1 MMPRHRKDGG
11 PRHVALRREG
21 ASRRGVLPRLPAF
34 GPAFGRD
41 AGWALVPPPRRRL
54 HLARSLLATPWFA
67 AGPGILIA
75 ARPAGASPAPLPH
88 RPPLRPRP
96 RPPCATPPGA
106 PPAPPPAPSPR

>member
-21 ASRRGVLPRLPAF
+21 ASRRGVLPRMPAF
-34 GPAFGRD
+34 GRAFGRD

-67 AGPGILIA
+67 AGAGLLIA
-75 ARPAGASPAPLPH
+75 AVLAVGSAAPLH
-88 RPPLRPRP
+88 LGPPLHTRPL
-96 RPPCATPPGA
+96 PP
-106 PPAPPPAPSPR
+106 

>member
-67 AGPGILIA
+67 AGPGIMIS
-75 ARPAGASPAPLPH
+75 ARPSRRCPDPPPALPPP
-88 RPPLRPRP
+88 PPLP
-96 RPPCATPPGA
+96 RPPART
-106 PPAPPPAPSPR
+106 